1 MWERSVQNSSRN
13 QQAYNR
19 KPLTYQ
25 YIEIIIFCGH
35 WCTCYLIIQHPPCTT
50 HINHRSVTYWT
61 SIPPKTKKWL
71 TRSRGEKK
79 LALQKHEAKQLKQL
93 LFIKATLHVP
103 PIALAS
109 DIVTSVTQKIIL
121 IMQVVDYQVI

>member
-1 MWERSVQNSSRN
+1 M
-13 QQAYNR
+13 
-19 KPLTYQ
+19 
-25 YIEIIIFCGH
+25 
-35 WCTCYLIIQHPPCTT
+35 
-50 HINHRSVTYWT
+50 
-61 SIPPKTKKWL
+61 
-71 TRSRGEKK
+71 
-79 LALQKHEAKQLKQL
+79 ALQKHEAKQLKQL